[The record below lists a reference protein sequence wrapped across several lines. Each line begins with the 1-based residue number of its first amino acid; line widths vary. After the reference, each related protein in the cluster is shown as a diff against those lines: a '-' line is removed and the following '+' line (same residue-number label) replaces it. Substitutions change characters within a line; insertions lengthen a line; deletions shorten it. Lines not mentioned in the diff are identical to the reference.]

1 VTLRVVR
8 GIIGRAGQIGMLLVV
23 GDMRVVIHGRVLPGT
38 APLVVCSDGMVG
50 SCDGCEDEASSGVAE
65 KAAT

>member
-38 APLVVCSDGMVG
+38 APLVGLFRWYG
-50 SCDGCEDEASSGVAE
+50 RKLRWLRG
-65 KAAT
+65 